1 MKTYDKRVVG
11 GRLREESEGELK
23 LVFQN
28 GVLQK
33 SHEHRHS
40 CGGKVALIVME
51 AGLNAGSVLT
61 CSHCHWRLSFDPKLL
76 TTDRRIELLRKIFA
90 KSRDSEITYYCIVC
104 TDVAIG
110 EKEEKCAGCLAK
122 EAVHIDLPD
131 DMKK

>member
-23 LVFQN
+23 LIFQN

-51 AGLNAGSVLT
+51 AGLNAGAVLT
-61 CSHCHWRLSFDPKLL
+61 CTHCHWRTSFDPKLL
-76 TTDRRIELLRKIFA
+76 DSDRLMELIRKLFA
-90 KSRDSEITYYCIVC
+90 KSRGSELTYYCGSCKEIVIEP
-104 TDVAIG
+104 T
-110 EKEEKCAGCLAK
+110 EEKCAGCLAK
-122 EAVHIDLPD
+122 EAAHIDLPD